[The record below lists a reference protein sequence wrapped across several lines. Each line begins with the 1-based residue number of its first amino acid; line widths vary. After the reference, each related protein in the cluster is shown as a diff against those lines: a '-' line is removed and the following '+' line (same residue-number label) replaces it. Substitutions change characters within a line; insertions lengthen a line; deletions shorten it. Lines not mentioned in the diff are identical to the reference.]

1 MSSHPQL
8 TLASRSPYRRQLIE
22 RLGLAPSIR
31 PADID
36 ERPLEDETP
45 ESYVQRLSRDKATA
59 VARQLS
65 QPSLVIGSDQAAVL
79 GGQIL
84 GKPGNRQRAVEML
97 SAASGRELRF
107 LTGLCVMPAGGF
119 DPPARDSGQTMDI
132 TRVFFRSLDARD
144 IAAYVD
150 LEPAFDCAGGFRCEG
165 LGITLFDHI
174 ESRDPTALIG
184 LPLIALSR
192 MLRDF
197 GMDPLSPG

>member
-1 MSSHPQL
+1 MSPHLQL

-22 RLGLAPSIR
+22 RLGLVPSIR

-36 ERPLEDETP
+36 ERPLEGEAPDT
-45 ESYVQRLSRDKATA
+45 YVQRLSREKATT
-59 VARQLS
+59 VAGQLR

-79 GGQIL
+79 DGQIL
-84 GKPGNRQRAVEML
+84 GKPGNRQRAIEML
-97 SAASGRELRF
+97 SAASGREVRF
-107 LTGLCVMPAGGF
+107 LTGLCVMPAG
-119 DPPARDSGQTMDI
+119 DSAPARDAGQTMDI
-132 TRVFFRSLDARD
+132 TRVFFRSLNARD

-150 LEPAFDCAGGFRCEG
+150 REPAFDCAGVFRCEG